1 MKNEMVMNL
10 IKKHKVKLGIGIAAL
25 VIASGGIVFATVNT
39 PDTTVEAEVEVT
51 EKDVAVEDIEVDYLQ
66 YVKGL
71 RDWSVAV
78 GLKDVNFLEGVEWD
92 KEYIKNVTVDDSK
105 VKLDTAGEYEITY
118 SVEVVDKKVD
128 DLTIKKT
135 VTVKVIS
142 EKEATVAVEEG
153 QEVVTENGIQNKKEA
168 KSSSVKGEGVSA
180 SQEVKDEARND
191 KGASAGQAVKDEGDK
206 NNGNST
212 PSSEGTSSG
221 NASTGSS
228 GGSSSSGSNESGSSN
243 SKPSGDNS
251 GNSEN
256 TGNSGGSGSVDTHKH
271 SYTIPI
277 TDTIHHDAVTHQEDQ
292 GYYETV
298 TISEAWDETKVVGYR
313 TVCNKCGQDFT
324 NKMDHYNTYGCDS
337 SLGYKGNVP
346 ITETIHHDA
355 VTEQQWVENWVTVV
369 DKEAWD
375 ETVTVGYKCSCGA
388 EQK

>member
-1 MKNEMVMNL
+1 MKKEMVMEF

-39 PDTTVEAEVEVT
+39 PNTDVEAEAEVVK
-51 EKDVAVEDIEVDYLQ
+51 KDVAVEDIEVDYLQ

-71 RDWSVAV
+71 RDWTVAV

-118 SVEVVDKKVD
+118 SVEVVDKKAD

-142 EKEATVAVEEG
+142 EEEAKVAVEEG

-168 KSSSVKGEGVSA
+168 KASSVNDEGVSA
-180 SQEVKDEARND
+180 SQEVKN
-191 KGASAGQAVKDEGDK
+191 EGSK
-206 NNGNST
+206 NNGNNTS
-212 PSSEGTSSG
+212 SSEGTSSG

-228 GGSSSSGSNESGSSN
+228 GGSSSSESNGSGSSSN
-243 SKPSGDNS
+243 SKPSGGNS
-251 GNSEN
+251 GNSGN

-277 TDTIHHDAVTHQEDQ
+277 TETVHHDAITHQEDQ
-292 GYYETV
+292 GHYETV
-298 TISEAWDETKVVGYR
+298 TISEAWDEDVYENH
-313 TVCNKCGQDFT
+313 TVCYTCG
-324 NKMDHYNTYGCDS
+324 NNTIIDGQAGAHQIWHAERGETCRYGTASIVVD
-337 SLGYKGNVP
+337 
-346 ITETIHHDA
+346 TIHHPA
-355 VTEQQWVENWVTVV
+355 ETEQQWIENWVTVV

>member
-1 MKNEMVMNL
+1 MKKEMVMEF

-39 PDTTVEAEVEVT
+39 PNTDVEAEAEVVK
-51 EKDVAVEDIEVDYLQ
+51 KDVAVEDIEVDYLQ

-71 RDWSVAV
+71 RDWTVAV

-118 SVEVVDKKVD
+118 SVEVVNKKAD

-142 EKEATVAVEEG
+142 DEEAKVAVEDG

-168 KSSSVKGEGVSA
+168 KASSINDKGVSA
-180 SQEVKDEARND
+180 SQEVKN
-191 KGASAGQAVKDEGDK
+191 EGSK
-206 NNGNST
+206 NNGGNTS
-212 PSSEGTSSG
+212 SSEGTSSG

-228 GGSSSSGSNESGSSN
+228 GSSSSSGSNGSGSSN
-243 SKPSGDNS
+243 SKSSGGNS
-251 GNSEN
+251 GNSGN

-277 TDTIHHDAVTHQEDQ
+277 TEIVHHDAITHQEDQ
-292 GYYETV
+292 GHYETV
-298 TISEAWDETKVVGYR
+298 TISAAWDEEVYENH
-313 TVCNKCGQDFT
+313 TVCYTCGNNTIIDGQAGAHQIWHAERGET
-324 NKMDHYNTYGCDS
+324 CHYETANILVD
-337 SLGYKGNVP
+337 
-346 ITETIHHDA
+346 TIHHPA
-355 VTEQQWVENWVTVV
+355 ETEQQWVENWVTVV

>member
-1 MKNEMVMNL
+1 MKKEMVMEF

-39 PDTTVEAEVEVT
+39 PNTAVEAEAEVV

-71 RDWSVAV
+71 RDWTVAV

-118 SVEVVDKKVD
+118 SVEVVDKKAD

-142 EKEATVAVEEG
+142 EKEAKVAVEEG

-168 KSSSVKGEGVSA
+168 KASSVNDKGVSA
-180 SQEVKDEARND
+180 SQEVKN
-191 KGASAGQAVKDEGDK
+191 EGSK
-206 NNGNST
+206 NNGNNT
-212 PSSEGTSSG
+212 SSSKETSSG

-228 GGSSSSGSNESGSSN
+228 GGSSSSESNGSGSSSN
-243 SKPSGDNS
+243 SKPSGGNS

-277 TDTIHHDAVTHQEDQ
+277 TETVHHDAITHQEDQ
-292 GYYETV
+292 GHYETV
-298 TISEAWDETKVVGYR
+298 TISEAWDEDVYENH
-313 TVCNKCGQDFT
+313 TVCYTCG
-324 NKMDHYNTYGCDS
+324 NNTIIDGQAGSHQIWHAERGETCRYGTASIVVD
-337 SLGYKGNVP
+337 
-346 ITETIHHDA
+346 TIHHPA
-355 VTEQQWVENWVTVV
+355 ETEQQWIENWVTVV

>member
-1 MKNEMVMNL
+1 MKKKMVMEF
-10 IKKHKVKLGIGIAAL
+10 IKKHKVKLGIGIASL

-39 PDTTVEAEVEVT
+39 PNTAVEAEAEVVK
-51 EKDVAVEDIEVDYLQ
+51 KDVAVEDIEVDYLQ

-71 RDWSVAV
+71 RDWTVAV

-118 SVEVVDKKVD
+118 SVEVVDKKAD

-142 EKEATVAVEEG
+142 EEEAKVSVEEG

-168 KSSSVKGEGVSA
+168 KASSVNDKGVSA
-180 SQEVKDEARND
+180 SQEVKN
-191 KGASAGQAVKDEGDK
+191 EGSK
-206 NNGNST
+206 NNGNNIS
-212 PSSEGTSSG
+212 SSEGTSSG

-228 GGSSSSGSNESGSSN
+228 GGSSSSESNGSGSSSN
-243 SKPSGDNS
+243 SKPSGGNS

-277 TDTIHHDAVTHQEDQ
+277 TETVHHDAISHQEDQ
-292 GYYETV
+292 GHYETV
-298 TISEAWDETKVVGYR
+298 TISEAWDEEIYENH
-313 TVCNKCGQDFT
+313 TVCYTCG
-324 NKMDHYNTYGCDS
+324 NNTIIDGQAGSHQIWHAEKGETCRYGTASILVD
-337 SLGYKGNVP
+337 
-346 ITETIHHDA
+346 TIHHDA
-355 VTEQQWVENWVTVV
+355 VTEQQWAENWVTVV

-388 EQK
+388 KQK

>member
-1 MKNEMVMNL
+1 MKKEMVMEF

-39 PDTTVEAEVEVT
+39 PNTAVESEAEVVK
-51 EKDVAVEDIEVDYLQ
+51 KDVAVEDIEVDYLQ

-71 RDWSVAV
+71 RDWTVAV

-118 SVEVVDKKVD
+118 SVEVVDKKAD

-142 EKEATVAVEEG
+142 EEEAKVAVEEG

-168 KSSSVKGEGVSA
+168 KASSVNDKGVSA
-180 SQEVKDEARND
+180 SQEVKN
-191 KGASAGQAVKDEGDK
+191 EGSK
-206 NNGNST
+206 NNGNNT
-212 PSSEGTSSG
+212 SSSKGTSSG
-221 NASTGSS
+221 NASTDSS
-228 GGSSSSGSNESGSSN
+228 GGSSSSESNGGGSSSN
-243 SKPSGDNS
+243 SKPSGGNS

-256 TGNSGGSGSVDTHKH
+256 TGNSGGGGSVDTHKH

-277 TDTIHHDAVTHQEDQ
+277 TEIVHHDAITHQEDQ
-292 GYYETV
+292 GHYETV
-298 TISEAWDETKVVGYR
+298 TISEAWDEDVYENH
-313 TVCNKCGQDFT
+313 TVCYTCG
-324 NKMDHYNTYGCDS
+324 NNTIIDGQAGAHQIWHAERGETCRYGTASIVVD
-337 SLGYKGNVP
+337 
-346 ITETIHHDA
+346 TIHHPA
-355 VTEQQWVENWVTVV
+355 ETEQQWVENWVTVV

>member
-1 MKNEMVMNL
+1 MKKEMVMEF

-39 PDTTVEAEVEVT
+39 PNTDVEAEAEVVK
-51 EKDVAVEDIEVDYLQ
+51 KDVAVEDIEVDYLQ

-71 RDWSVAV
+71 RDWTVAV

-118 SVEVVDKKVD
+118 SVEVVDKKAD

-142 EKEATVAVEEG
+142 EEEAKVAVEEG

-168 KSSSVKGEGVSA
+168 KASSVNDEGVSA
-180 SQEVKDEARND
+180 SQEVKN
-191 KGASAGQAVKDEGDK
+191 EGSK
-206 NNGNST
+206 NNGNNTS
-212 PSSEGTSSG
+212 SSEGTSSG

-228 GGSSSSGSNESGSSN
+228 VGSSSSESNGSGSSSN
-243 SKPSGDNS
+243 SKPSGGNS
-251 GNSEN
+251 GNSGN

-277 TDTIHHDAVTHQEDQ
+277 TEIVHHDAITHQEDQ
-292 GYYETV
+292 GHYETV
-298 TISEAWDETKVVGYR
+298 TISEAWDEDVYENH
-313 TVCNKCGQDFT
+313 TVCYTCG
-324 NKMDHYNTYGCDS
+324 NNTIIDGQAGAHQIWHAERGETCRYGTASIVVD
-337 SLGYKGNVP
+337 
-346 ITETIHHDA
+346 TIHHPA
-355 VTEQQWVENWVTVV
+355 ETEQQWIENWVTVV

>member
-1 MKNEMVMNL
+1 MKKEMVMEF

-39 PDTTVEAEVEVT
+39 PNTAVEAEAEVEK
-51 EKDVAVEDIEVDYLQ
+51 KDVAVEDIEVDYLQ

-71 RDWSVAV
+71 RDWTVAV

-118 SVEVVDKKVD
+118 SVEIVDKKAD

-142 EKEATVAVEEG
+142 EEEAKVAVEDG

-168 KSSSVKGEGVSA
+168 KASSVNDKGVSA
-180 SQEVKDEARND
+180 SQEVKN
-191 KGASAGQAVKDEGDK
+191 EGSK
-206 NNGNST
+206 NNGNNTS
-212 PSSEGTSSG
+212 SSEGTSSG

-228 GGSSSSGSNESGSSN
+228 GGSSSSGSNGSGSSSN
-243 SKPSGDNS
+243 SKPSGGNS
-251 GNSEN
+251 GNSGN

-277 TDTIHHDAVTHQEDQ
+277 TEIVHHDAITHQEDQ
-292 GYYETV
+292 GHYETV
-298 TISEAWDETKVVGYR
+298 TISEAWDEDVYENH
-313 TVCNKCGQDFT
+313 TVCYTCG
-324 NKMDHYNTYGCDS
+324 NNTIIDGQAGAHQIWHAERGETCRYGTASIVVD
-337 SLGYKGNVP
+337 
-346 ITETIHHDA
+346 TIHHPA
-355 VTEQQWVENWVTVV
+355 ETEQQWIENWVTVV

>member
-1 MKNEMVMNL
+1 MKKEMVMEF

-39 PDTTVEAEVEVT
+39 PKTAVEAEAEVLK
-51 EKDVAVEDIEVDYLQ
+51 KDVAVEDIEVDYLQ

-71 RDWSVAV
+71 RDWTVAV

-118 SVEVVDKKVD
+118 SVEVVDKKAD

-142 EKEATVAVEEG
+142 EEEAKVAVEEG

-168 KSSSVKGEGVSA
+168 KASSVNDKGVSA
-180 SQEVKDEARND
+180 SQEVKN
-191 KGASAGQAVKDEGDK
+191 EGSK
-206 NNGNST
+206 NNGNNTS
-212 PSSEGTSSG
+212 SSEGTSSG

-228 GGSSSSGSNESGSSN
+228 GGSSSSESNGSGSSSN
-243 SKPSGDNS
+243 SKPSGGNS

-277 TDTIHHDAVTHQEDQ
+277 TDTIHHDAITHQEDQ
-292 GYYETV
+292 GHYKTV
-298 TISEAWDETKVVGYR
+298 TISEAWDETVTVGYKS
-313 TVCNKCGQDFT
+313 VCNKCGQDYT
-324 NKMDHYNTYGCDS
+324 NSLDHQRTYGCKS
-337 SLGYKGNVP
+337 TSYTGNVP

-369 DKEAWD
+369 DKKAWD

>member
-1 MKNEMVMNL
+1 MKKEMVMEF

-39 PDTTVEAEVEVT
+39 PNTAVEAEAEVVK
-51 EKDVAVEDIEVDYLQ
+51 KDVAVEDIKVDYLQ

-71 RDWSVAV
+71 RDWTVAV

-118 SVEVVDKKVD
+118 SVEIVDKKAD

-142 EKEATVAVEEG
+142 EEEAKVAVEDG

-168 KSSSVKGEGVSA
+168 KASSVNDKGVSA
-180 SQEVKDEARND
+180 SQEVKN
-191 KGASAGQAVKDEGDK
+191 EGSK
-206 NNGNST
+206 NNGNNTS
-212 PSSEGTSSG
+212 SSEGTSSG

-228 GGSSSSGSNESGSSN
+228 GSSSSSGSNGSGSSN
-243 SKPSGDNS
+243 SKPSGGNS
-251 GNSEN
+251 GSSEN
-256 TGNSGGSGSVDTHKH
+256 AGSSGGSGSVNTHKH

-277 TDTIHHDAVTHQEDQ
+277 TETVHHDAITHQEDQ
-292 GYYETV
+292 GHYETV
-298 TISEAWDETKVVGYR
+298 TISEAWDEDVYENH
-313 TVCNKCGQDFT
+313 TVCYTCG
-324 NKMDHYNTYGCDS
+324 NNTIIDGQAGAHQIWHAERGETCRYGTASIVVD
-337 SLGYKGNVP
+337 
-346 ITETIHHDA
+346 TIHHPA
-355 VTEQQWVENWVTVV
+355 ETEQQWIENWVTVV

>member
-1 MKNEMVMNL
+1 MKKEMVMEF

-39 PDTTVEAEVEVT
+39 PNTAVEAEAEVM
-51 EKDVAVEDIEVDYLQ
+51 KNDVAVEDIEVDYLQ

-71 RDWSVAV
+71 RDWTVAV

-118 SVEVVDKKVD
+118 SVEVVDKKAD

-142 EKEATVAVEEG
+142 EEEAKVAVEEG

-168 KSSSVKGEGVSA
+168 KASSVNDKGVSA
-180 SQEVKDEARND
+180 SQEVKN
-191 KGASAGQAVKDEGDK
+191 EGSK
-206 NNGNST
+206 NNGNNTS
-212 PSSEGTSSG
+212 SSEGTSSG

-228 GGSSSSGSNESGSSN
+228 VGSSSSGSNGSGSSSN
-243 SKPSGDNS
+243 SKPSGGNS
-251 GNSEN
+251 GNSGN
-256 TGNSGGSGSVDTHKH
+256 TGNSGGSGSVDIHKH

-277 TDTIHHDAVTHQEDQ
+277 TDTIHHDAITHQEDQ
-292 GYYETV
+292 GHYETV
-298 TISEAWDETKVVGYR
+298 TISEAWDEDVYENH
-313 TVCNKCGQDFT
+313 TVCYTCG
-324 NKMDHYNTYGCDS
+324 NNTIIDGQAGAHQIWHAERGETCRYGTASIVVD
-337 SLGYKGNVP
+337 
-346 ITETIHHDA
+346 TIHHPA
-355 VTEQQWVENWVTVV
+355 ETEQQWIENWVTVV

>member
-1 MKNEMVMNL
+1 MKKEMVMEF

-25 VIASGGIVFATVNT
+25 IIASGGIVFATVNT
-39 PDTTVEAEVEVT
+39 SNTAVEAEAEVV

-71 RDWSVAV
+71 RDWTVAV

-118 SVEVVDKKVD
+118 SVEVVDKKAD

-142 EKEATVAVEEG
+142 EEEAKVAVEDG

-168 KSSSVKGEGVSA
+168 KASSVNDKGVSA
-180 SQEVKDEARND
+180 SQEVKN
-191 KGASAGQAVKDEGDK
+191 EGSK
-206 NNGNST
+206 NNGNNTS
-212 PSSEGTSSG
+212 SSEGTSSG

-228 GGSSSSGSNESGSSN
+228 GGSSSSGSNGSGSSSN
-243 SKPSGDNS
+243 SKPSGGNS
-251 GNSEN
+251 GNSGN

-277 TDTIHHDAVTHQEDQ
+277 TEIVHHDAITHQEDQ
-292 GYYETV
+292 GHYETV
-298 TISEAWDETKVVGYR
+298 TISEAWDKDVYENH
-313 TVCNKCGQDFT
+313 TVCYTCG
-324 NKMDHYNTYGCDS
+324 NNTIIDGQAGAHQIWHAERGETCRYGTASIVVD
-337 SLGYKGNVP
+337 
-346 ITETIHHDA
+346 TIHHPA
-355 VTEQQWVENWVTVV
+355 ETEQQWIENWVTVV

>member
-1 MKNEMVMNL
+1 MKKEMVMEF
-10 IKKHKVKLGIGIAAL
+10 IKKHKVKLGIGIVAL

-39 PDTTVEAEVEVT
+39 PNTAVEAEAEVV

-71 RDWSVAV
+71 RDWTVAV

-105 VKLDTAGEYEITY
+105 VKLDTSGEYEITY
-118 SVEVVDKKVD
+118 SVEVVDKKAD

-142 EKEATVAVEEG
+142 EEEAKVAVEDG

-168 KSSSVKGEGVSA
+168 KASSVNDKGVSA
-180 SQEVKDEARND
+180 SQEVKN
-191 KGASAGQAVKDEGDK
+191 EGNK
-206 NNGNST
+206 NNGNNTS
-212 PSSEGTSSG
+212 SSEGTSSG

-228 GGSSSSGSNESGSSN
+228 GGSSSSGSNGSGSSSN
-243 SKPSGDNS
+243 SKPSGGNS
-251 GNSEN
+251 GNSGN

-277 TDTIHHDAVTHQEDQ
+277 TEIVHHDAITHQEDQ
-292 GYYETV
+292 GHYETV
-298 TISEAWDETKVVGYR
+298 TISAAWDEDVYENH
-313 TVCNKCGQDFT
+313 TVCYTCG
-324 NKMDHYNTYGCDS
+324 NNTIIDGQAGSHQIWHAERGETCRYGTASIVVD
-337 SLGYKGNVP
+337 
-346 ITETIHHDA
+346 TIHHPA
-355 VTEQQWVENWVTVV
+355 ETEQQWIENWVTVV

-375 ETVTVGYKCSCGA
+375 EIVTVGYECSCGA

>member
-1 MKNEMVMNL
+1 MKKEMVMEF
-10 IKKHKVKLGIGIAAL
+10 IKKHKVKLGIGIVAL

-39 PDTTVEAEVEVT
+39 PNTAVEAEAEVV

-71 RDWSVAV
+71 RDWTVAV

-118 SVEVVDKKVD
+118 SVEVVDKKAD

-142 EKEATVAVEEG
+142 EEEAKVAVEDG

-168 KSSSVKGEGVSA
+168 KASSVNDKGVSA
-180 SQEVKDEARND
+180 SQEVKN
-191 KGASAGQAVKDEGDK
+191 EGSK
-206 NNGNST
+206 NNGNNTS
-212 PSSEGTSSG
+212 SSEGTSSG

-228 GGSSSSGSNESGSSN
+228 GGSSSSGSNGSGSSSN
-243 SKPSGDNS
+243 SKPSGGNS
-251 GNSEN
+251 GNSGN

-277 TDTIHHDAVTHQEDQ
+277 TEIVHHDAITHQEDQ
-292 GYYETV
+292 GHYETV
-298 TISEAWDETKVVGYR
+298 TISAAWDEDVYENH
-313 TVCNKCGQDFT
+313 TVCYTCG
-324 NKMDHYNTYGCDS
+324 NNTIIDGQAGSHQIWHAERGETCRYGTASIVVD
-337 SLGYKGNVP
+337 
-346 ITETIHHDA
+346 TIHHPA
-355 VTEQQWVENWVTVV
+355 ETEQQWIENWVTVV

>member
-1 MKNEMVMNL
+1 MKKEMVMEF

-39 PDTTVEAEVEVT
+39 PNTAVEAEAEVVK
-51 EKDVAVEDIEVDYLQ
+51 KDVAVEDIEVDYLQ

-71 RDWSVAV
+71 RDWTVAV

-118 SVEVVDKKVD
+118 SVEIVDKKAD

-142 EKEATVAVEEG
+142 EEEAKVAVEEG

-168 KSSSVKGEGVSA
+168 KASSVNDKGVSA
-180 SQEVKDEARND
+180 SQEVKN
-191 KGASAGQAVKDEGDK
+191 EGSK
-206 NNGNST
+206 NNGNNTS
-212 PSSEGTSSG
+212 SSEGTSSG
-221 NASTGSS
+221 NTSTGSS
-228 GGSSSSGSNESGSSN
+228 GGSSSSESNGSGSSSN
-243 SKPSGDNS
+243 SKPSGGNS

-277 TDTIHHDAVTHQEDQ
+277 TEIVHHDAITHQEDQ
-292 GYYETV
+292 GHYETV
-298 TISEAWDETKVVGYR
+298 TISEAWDEDVYENH
-313 TVCNKCGQDFT
+313 TVCYTCG
-324 NKMDHYNTYGCDS
+324 NNTIIDGQAGAHQIWHAERGETCRYGTASIVVD
-337 SLGYKGNVP
+337 
-346 ITETIHHDA
+346 TIHHPA
-355 VTEQQWVENWVTVV
+355 ETEQQWIENWVTVV

>member
-1 MKNEMVMNL
+1 MKKEMIMEF

-39 PDTTVEAEVEVT
+39 SNTAVEAEAEVV

-71 RDWSVAV
+71 RDWTVAV

-92 KEYIKNVTVDDSK
+92 KEYIKNVTVNDSR
-105 VKLDTAGEYEITY
+105 VKLDTVGEYEITY
-118 SVEVVDKKVD
+118 SVEVVDKKAD

-142 EKEATVAVEEG
+142 EEEAKVAVEEG
-153 QEVVTENGIQNKKEA
+153 QEVVTKNGIQNKKEA
-168 KSSSVKGEGVSA
+168 KASSVNDKGVSA
-180 SQEVKDEARND
+180 SQEVKN
-191 KGASAGQAVKDEGDK
+191 EGNK
-206 NNGNST
+206 NNGNNTS
-212 PSSEGTSSG
+212 SSEGTSSG

-228 GGSSSSGSNESGSSN
+228 GGSNSSGSNGSGSSSN
-243 SKPSGDNS
+243 SKPSGGNS

-256 TGNSGGSGSVDTHKH
+256 TGNSGGSGFVDTHKH

-277 TDTIHHDAVTHQEDQ
+277 TKTVHHDAITHQEDQ
-292 GYYETV
+292 GHYETV
-298 TISEAWDETKVVGYR
+298 TISEAWDEDVYENH
-313 TVCNKCGQDFT
+313 TVCYTCG
-324 NKMDHYNTYGCDS
+324 NNTIIDGQAGAHQIWHAERGETCRYGTANIVVDT
-337 SLGYKGNVP
+337 V
-346 ITETIHHDA
+346 HHPA
-355 VTEQQWVENWVTVV
+355 ETEQQWIENWVTVV

>member
-1 MKNEMVMNL
+1 MKKEMVMEF

-25 VIASGGIVFATVNT
+25 VIASGGIVFATINT
-39 PDTTVEAEVEVT
+39 PNTDVEADAEVV

-71 RDWSVAV
+71 RDWTVAV

-118 SVEVVDKKVD
+118 PVEVVDKKAD

-142 EKEATVAVEEG
+142 EEEAKVAVEEG

-168 KSSSVKGEGVSA
+168 KASSVNDKGVSA
-180 SQEVKDEARND
+180 SQEVKN
-191 KGASAGQAVKDEGDK
+191 EGSK
-206 NNGNST
+206 NNGNNTS
-212 PSSEGTSSG
+212 SSEGTSSG

-228 GGSSSSGSNESGSSN
+228 GGSSSSGSNGSGSSSN
-243 SKPSGDNS
+243 SKPSGGNS
-251 GNSEN
+251 GNSGN
-256 TGNSGGSGSVDTHKH
+256 TGNPGGSGSVDTHKH

-277 TDTIHHDAVTHQEDQ
+277 TEIVHHDAITHQEDQ
-292 GYYETV
+292 GHYETV
-298 TISEAWDETKVVGYR
+298 TISEAWDEDVYENH
-313 TVCNKCGQDFT
+313 TVCYTCG
-324 NKMDHYNTYGCDS
+324 NNTIIDGQAGAHQIWHAERGETCRYGTASIVVD
-337 SLGYKGNVP
+337 
-346 ITETIHHDA
+346 TIHHPA
-355 VTEQQWVENWVTVV
+355 ETEQQWIENWVTVV

>member
-1 MKNEMVMNL
+1 MKKEMVMEF
-10 IKKHKVKLGIGIAAL
+10 IKKYKVKLGIGIAAL

-39 PDTTVEAEVEVT
+39 PNTDVEVEAEVVK
-51 EKDVAVEDIEVDYLQ
+51 KDVAVEDIEVDYLQ

-71 RDWSVAV
+71 RDWTVAV

-118 SVEVVDKKVD
+118 SVEVVDKKAD

-142 EKEATVAVEEG
+142 EEEAKVAVEDG

-168 KSSSVKGEGVSA
+168 KASSVNDEGVSA
-180 SQEVKDEARND
+180 SQEVKN
-191 KGASAGQAVKDEGDK
+191 EGSK
-206 NNGNST
+206 NNGNNTS
-212 PSSEGTSSG
+212 SSEGTSSG

-228 GGSSSSGSNESGSSN
+228 GGSSSSESNGSGSSSN
-243 SKPSGDNS
+243 SKPSGGNS
-251 GNSEN
+251 GNSGN

-277 TDTIHHDAVTHQEDQ
+277 TDTIHHDAITHQEDQ
-292 GYYETV
+292 GHYETV
-298 TISEAWDETKVVGYR
+298 TISEAWDEDVYENH
-313 TVCNKCGQDFT
+313 TVCYTCG
-324 NKMDHYNTYGCDS
+324 NNTIIDGQAGAHQIWHAERGETCRYGTASIVVD
-337 SLGYKGNVP
+337 
-346 ITETIHHDA
+346 TIHHPA
-355 VTEQQWVENWVTVV
+355 ETEQQWIENWVTVV

>member
-1 MKNEMVMNL
+1 MKKEMVMEF

-39 PDTTVEAEVEVT
+39 PNTAVEAEAEVV

-71 RDWSVAV
+71 RDWTVAV

-118 SVEVVDKKVD
+118 SVEVVDKKAD

-142 EKEATVAVEEG
+142 EKEAKVAVEEG

-168 KSSSVKGEGVSA
+168 KASSVNDKGVSA
-180 SQEVKDEARND
+180 SQEVKN
-191 KGASAGQAVKDEGDK
+191 EGSK
-206 NNGNST
+206 NNGNNT
-212 PSSEGTSSG
+212 SSSKETSSG

-228 GGSSSSGSNESGSSN
+228 GGSSSSESNGSGSSSN
-243 SKPSGDNS
+243 SKPSGGNS

-277 TDTIHHDAVTHQEDQ
+277 TETVHHDAITHQEDQ
-292 GYYETV
+292 GHYETV
-298 TISEAWDETKVVGYR
+298 TISEAWDGDVYENH
-313 TVCNKCGQDFT
+313 TVCYTCG
-324 NKMDHYNTYGCDS
+324 NNTIIDGQAGSHQIWHAERGETCRYGTASIVVD
-337 SLGYKGNVP
+337 
-346 ITETIHHDA
+346 TIHHPA
-355 VTEQQWVENWVTVV
+355 ETEQQWIENWVTVV

>member
-1 MKNEMVMNL
+1 MKKEMVMEF

-39 PDTTVEAEVEVT
+39 SNTAVEAEAEVV

-71 RDWSVAV
+71 RDWTVAV

-92 KEYIKNVTVDDSK
+92 KEYIKNVTVNDSR
-105 VKLDTAGEYEITY
+105 VKLDTVGEYEITY
-118 SVEVVDKKVD
+118 SVEVVDKKAD

-142 EKEATVAVEEG
+142 EEEAKVAVEEG
-153 QEVVTENGIQNKKEA
+153 HEVVTKNGIQNKKEA
-168 KSSSVKGEGVSA
+168 KASSVNDKGVSA
-180 SQEVKDEARND
+180 SQEVKN
-191 KGASAGQAVKDEGDK
+191 EGNK
-206 NNGNST
+206 NNGNNTS
-212 PSSEGTSSG
+212 SSEGTSSG

-228 GGSSSSGSNESGSSN
+228 GGSSSSGSNGSGSSSN
-243 SKPSGDNS
+243 SKPSGGNS

-256 TGNSGGSGSVDTHKH
+256 TGNSGGSGFVDTHKH

-277 TDTIHHDAVTHQEDQ
+277 TKTVHHDAITHQEDQ

-298 TISEAWDETKVVGYR
+298 TISEAWDETITVGYKS
-313 TVCNKCGQDFT
+313 VCNSCG
-324 NKMDHYNTYGCDS
+324 NEYSGKMNHYNSYGCES
-337 SLGYKGNVP
+337 PNGYTSNVP

>member
-1 MKNEMVMNL
+1 MKKEMVMEF

-39 PDTTVEAEVEVT
+39 PNTAVEAEAEVVK
-51 EKDVAVEDIEVDYLQ
+51 KDVAVEDIEVDYLQ

-71 RDWSVAV
+71 RDWTVAV

-118 SVEVVDKKVD
+118 SVEVVDKKAD

-142 EKEATVAVEEG
+142 EEEAKVAVEEG

-168 KSSSVKGEGVSA
+168 KASSVNDKGVSA
-180 SQEVKDEARND
+180 SQEVKN
-191 KGASAGQAVKDEGDK
+191 EGSK
-206 NNGNST
+206 NNGNNTS
-212 PSSEGTSSG
+212 SSEGTSSG

-228 GGSSSSGSNESGSSN
+228 VGSSSSGSNGSGSSSN
-243 SKPSGDNS
+243 SKPSGGNS
-251 GNSEN
+251 GNSGN

-277 TDTIHHDAVTHQEDQ
+277 TEIVHHDAITHQEDQ
-292 GYYETV
+292 GHYETV
-298 TISEAWDETKVVGYR
+298 TISEAWDEDVYENH
-313 TVCNKCGQDFT
+313 TVCYTCGNNTIIDGQAGAHQIWHAERGET
-324 NKMDHYNTYGCDS
+324 CHYGTASIVVD
-337 SLGYKGNVP
+337 
-346 ITETIHHDA
+346 TIHHPA
-355 VTEQQWVENWVTVV
+355 ETEQQWIENWVTVV

>member
-1 MKNEMVMNL
+1 MKKEMVMEF

-39 PDTTVEAEVEVT
+39 SNTAVEAEAEVV

-71 RDWSVAV
+71 RDWTVAV

-92 KEYIKNVTVDDSK
+92 KEYIKNVTVNDSR
-105 VKLDTAGEYEITY
+105 VKLDTVGEYEITY
-118 SVEVVDKKVD
+118 SVEVVDKKAD

-142 EKEATVAVEEG
+142 EEEAKVAVEEG
-153 QEVVTENGIQNKKEA
+153 QEVVTKNGIQNKKEA
-168 KSSSVKGEGVSA
+168 KASSVNDKGVSA
-180 SQEVKDEARND
+180 SQEVKN
-191 KGASAGQAVKDEGDK
+191 EGNK
-206 NNGNST
+206 NNGNNTS
-212 PSSEGTSSG
+212 SSEGTSSG

-228 GGSSSSGSNESGSSN
+228 GGSSSSGSNGSGSSSN
-243 SKPSGDNS
+243 SKPSGGNS

-256 TGNSGGSGSVDTHKH
+256 TGNSGGSGFVDTHKH

-277 TDTIHHDAVTHQEDQ
+277 TKTVHHDAITHQEDQ
-292 GYYETV
+292 GHYETV
-298 TISEAWDETKVVGYR
+298 TISEAWDEDVYENH
-313 TVCNKCGQDFT
+313 TVCYTCG
-324 NKMDHYNTYGCDS
+324 NNTIIDGQAGAHQIWHAERGETCRYGTASIVVD
-337 SLGYKGNVP
+337 
-346 ITETIHHDA
+346 TIHHPA
-355 VTEQQWVENWVTVV
+355 ETEQQWIENWVTVV

>member
-1 MKNEMVMNL
+1 MKKEMVMDF

-39 PDTTVEAEVEVT
+39 PNTAVEAEAEVVK
-51 EKDVAVEDIEVDYLQ
+51 KDVAVEDIEVDYLQ

-71 RDWSVAV
+71 RDWTVAV

-118 SVEVVDKKVD
+118 SVEVVDKKAD

-142 EKEATVAVEEG
+142 EEEAKVAVEEG

-168 KSSSVKGEGVSA
+168 KASSVNDKGVSA
-180 SQEVKDEARND
+180 SQEVKN
-191 KGASAGQAVKDEGDK
+191 EGSK
-206 NNGNST
+206 NNGNNTS
-212 PSSEGTSSG
+212 SSEGTSSG

-228 GGSSSSGSNESGSSN
+228 VGSSSSGSNGSGSSSN
-243 SKPSGDNS
+243 SKPSGGNS
-251 GNSEN
+251 GNSGN

-277 TDTIHHDAVTHQEDQ
+277 TEIVHHDAITHQEDQ
-292 GYYETV
+292 GHYETV
-298 TISEAWDETKVVGYR
+298 TISEAWDEDVYENH
-313 TVCNKCGQDFT
+313 TVCYTCG
-324 NKMDHYNTYGCDS
+324 NNTIIDGQAGAHQIWHAERGETCRYGTASIVVD
-337 SLGYKGNVP
+337 
-346 ITETIHHDA
+346 TIHHPA
-355 VTEQQWVENWVTVV
+355 ETEQQWIENWVTVV

>member
-1 MKNEMVMNL
+1 MKKEMVMEF

-39 PDTTVEAEVEVT
+39 LNIAVEAEAEVV

-71 RDWSVAV
+71 RDWTVAV

-118 SVEVVDKKVD
+118 SVEVVDKKAD

-142 EKEATVAVEEG
+142 EEEAKVAVEDG

-168 KSSSVKGEGVSA
+168 KASSVNDKGVSA
-180 SQEVKDEARND
+180 SQEVKN
-191 KGASAGQAVKDEGDK
+191 EGSK
-206 NNGNST
+206 NNGNNTS
-212 PSSEGTSSG
+212 SSEGTSSG

-228 GGSSSSGSNESGSSN
+228 GGSSSSGSNGSGSSSN
-243 SKPSGDNS
+243 SKPSGGNS
-251 GNSEN
+251 GNSGN
-256 TGNSGGSGSVDTHKH
+256 TGNSGGNGSVDTHKH

-277 TDTIHHDAVTHQEDQ
+277 TEIVHHDAITHQEDQ
-292 GYYETV
+292 GHYETV
-298 TISEAWDETKVVGYR
+298 TISEAWDETITVGYK
-313 TVCNKCGQDFT
+313 TVCNKCGQLYT
-324 NKMDHYNTYGCDS
+324 NSNDHYLTYGCKS
-337 SLGYKGNVP
+337 TSYTGNVP

>member
-1 MKNEMVMNL
+1 MKKEMVMEF

-39 PDTTVEAEVEVT
+39 PNTAVEAEAEVLK
-51 EKDVAVEDIEVDYLQ
+51 KDVAVEDIEVDYLQ

-71 RDWSVAV
+71 RDWTVAV

-118 SVEVVDKKVD
+118 SVEVVDKKAD

-142 EKEATVAVEEG
+142 EEEAKVAVEEG

-168 KSSSVKGEGVSA
+168 KASSVNDKGVSA
-180 SQEVKDEARND
+180 SQEVKN
-191 KGASAGQAVKDEGDK
+191 EGSK
-206 NNGNST
+206 NNGNNTS
-212 PSSEGTSSG
+212 SSEGTSSG

-228 GGSSSSGSNESGSSN
+228 GGSSSSESNGSGSSSN
-243 SKPSGDNS
+243 SKPSGGNS

-277 TDTIHHDAVTHQEDQ
+277 TDTIHHDAITHQEDQ
-292 GYYETV
+292 GHYETV
-298 TISEAWDETKVVGYR
+298 TISEAWDEDVYENH
-313 TVCNKCGQDFT
+313 TVCYTCG
-324 NKMDHYNTYGCDS
+324 NNTIIDGQAGAHQIWHAERGETCRYGTASIVVD
-337 SLGYKGNVP
+337 
-346 ITETIHHDA
+346 TIHHPA
-355 VTEQQWVENWVTVV
+355 ETEQQWIENWVTVV

>member
-1 MKNEMVMNL
+1 MKKEMVMEF

-39 PDTTVEAEVEVT
+39 PNTAVEAEAEVVK
-51 EKDVAVEDIEVDYLQ
+51 KDVAVEDIEVDYLQ

-71 RDWSVAV
+71 RDWTVAV

-118 SVEVVDKKVD
+118 SVEVVDKKAD

-142 EKEATVAVEEG
+142 EEEAKVAVEEG

-168 KSSSVKGEGVSA
+168 KASSVNDKGVSA
-180 SQEVKDEARND
+180 SQEVKN
-191 KGASAGQAVKDEGDK
+191 EGSK
-206 NNGNST
+206 NNGNNTS
-212 PSSEGTSSG
+212 SSEGTSSG

-228 GGSSSSGSNESGSSN
+228 GGSSSSGSNGSGSSSN
-243 SKPSGDNS
+243 SKPSGGNS
-251 GNSEN
+251 GNSGN

-277 TDTIHHDAVTHQEDQ
+277 TEIVHHDAITHQEDQ
-292 GYYETV
+292 GHYETV
-298 TISEAWDETKVVGYR
+298 TISEAWDEDVYENH
-313 TVCNKCGQDFT
+313 TVCYTCG
-324 NKMDHYNTYGCDS
+324 NNTIIDGQAGAHQIWHAERGETCRYGTASIVVD
-337 SLGYKGNVP
+337 
-346 ITETIHHDA
+346 TIHHPA
-355 VTEQQWVENWVTVV
+355 ETEQQWIENWVTVV

>member
-1 MKNEMVMNL
+1 MKKEMVMEF

-39 PDTTVEAEVEVT
+39 PNTAVEAEAEVVK
-51 EKDVAVEDIEVDYLQ
+51 KDVAVEDIKVDYLQ

-71 RDWSVAV
+71 RDWTVAV

-118 SVEVVDKKVD
+118 SVEIVDKKAD

-142 EKEATVAVEEG
+142 EEEAKVAVEDG

-168 KSSSVKGEGVSA
+168 KASSINDKGVSA
-180 SQEVKDEARND
+180 SQEVKN
-191 KGASAGQAVKDEGDK
+191 EGIK
-206 NNGNST
+206 NNGGNTS
-212 PSSEGTSSG
+212 SSEGTSSG

-228 GGSSSSGSNESGSSN
+228 GSSSSSGSNGSGSSN
-243 SKPSGDNS
+243 SKPSGGNS
-251 GNSEN
+251 GSNEN
-256 TGNSGGSGSVDTHKH
+256 AGSSGGSGSVNTHKH
-271 SYTIPI
+271 SYSIPI
-277 TDTIHHDAVTHQEDQ
+277 TETVHHDAITHQEDQ
-292 GYYETV
+292 GHYETV
-298 TISEAWDETKVVGYR
+298 TISEAWDEDVYENH
-313 TVCNKCGQDFT
+313 TVCYTCG
-324 NKMDHYNTYGCDS
+324 NNTIIDGQAGAHQIWHAERGETCRYGTASIVVD
-337 SLGYKGNVP
+337 
-346 ITETIHHDA
+346 TIHHPA
-355 VTEQQWVENWVTVV
+355 ETEQQWIENWVTVV

>member
-1 MKNEMVMNL
+1 MKKEMVMEF

-39 PDTTVEAEVEVT
+39 PNTDVEVEAEVVK
-51 EKDVAVEDIEVDYLQ
+51 KDVAVEDIEVDYLQ

-71 RDWSVAV
+71 RDWTVAV

-118 SVEVVDKKVD
+118 SVEVVDKKAD

-142 EKEATVAVEEG
+142 EEEAKVAVEDG
-153 QEVVTENGIQNKKEA
+153 QEVVTENGIHNKKEA
-168 KSSSVKGEGVSA
+168 KASSVNDEGVSA
-180 SQEVKDEARND
+180 SQEVKN
-191 KGASAGQAVKDEGDK
+191 EGSK
-206 NNGNST
+206 NNGNNTS
-212 PSSEGTSSG
+212 SSEGTSSG

-228 GGSSSSGSNESGSSN
+228 GGSSSSESNGSGSSSN
-243 SKPSGDNS
+243 SKPSGGNS
-251 GNSEN
+251 GNSGN

-277 TDTIHHDAVTHQEDQ
+277 TDTIHHDAITHQEDQ
-292 GYYETV
+292 GHYETV
-298 TISEAWDETKVVGYR
+298 TISEAWDEDVYENH
-313 TVCNKCGQDFT
+313 TVCYTCG
-324 NKMDHYNTYGCDS
+324 NNTIIDGQAGAHQIWHAERGETCRYGTASIVVD
-337 SLGYKGNVP
+337 
-346 ITETIHHDA
+346 TIHHPA
-355 VTEQQWVENWVTVV
+355 ETEQQWIENWVTVV

>member
-1 MKNEMVMNL
+1 MKKEMVMEF

-25 VIASGGIVFATVNT
+25 VIVSGGIVFATVNT
-39 PDTTVEAEVEVT
+39 PNTDVEAEAEVVK
-51 EKDVAVEDIEVDYLQ
+51 KDVAVEDIEVDYLQ

-71 RDWSVAV
+71 RDWTVAV

-118 SVEVVDKKVD
+118 SVEVVDKKAD

-142 EKEATVAVEEG
+142 EEEAKVAVEDG

-168 KSSSVKGEGVSA
+168 KASSVNDKGVSA
-180 SQEVKDEARND
+180 SQEVKN
-191 KGASAGQAVKDEGDK
+191 EGSK
-206 NNGNST
+206 NNGNNTS
-212 PSSEGTSSG
+212 SSEGTSSG

-228 GGSSSSGSNESGSSN
+228 GGSSSSGSNGSGSSSN
-243 SKPSGDNS
+243 SKPNGGNS

-277 TDTIHHDAVTHQEDQ
+277 TEIVHHDAITHQEDQ
-292 GYYETV
+292 GHYETV
-298 TISEAWDETKVVGYR
+298 TISEAWDEDVYENH
-313 TVCNKCGQDFT
+313 TVCYTCG
-324 NKMDHYNTYGCDS
+324 NNTIIDGQAGAHQIWHAERGETCRYGTASIVVD
-337 SLGYKGNVP
+337 
-346 ITETIHHDA
+346 TIHHPA
-355 VTEQQWVENWVTVV
+355 ETEQQWIENWVTVV

>member
-1 MKNEMVMNL
+1 MKKEMVMEF

-39 PDTTVEAEVEVT
+39 SNTAVEAEAEVV

-71 RDWSVAV
+71 RDWTVAV

-92 KEYIKNVTVDDSK
+92 KEYIKNVTVNDSR
-105 VKLDTAGEYEITY
+105 VKLDTVGEYEITY
-118 SVEVVDKKVD
+118 SVEVVDKKAD

-142 EKEATVAVEEG
+142 EEEAKVAVEEG
-153 QEVVTENGIQNKKEA
+153 QEVVTKNGIQNKKEA
-168 KSSSVKGEGVSA
+168 KASSVNDKGVSA
-180 SQEVKDEARND
+180 SQEVKN
-191 KGASAGQAVKDEGDK
+191 EGNK
-206 NNGNST
+206 NNGNNTS
-212 PSSEGTSSG
+212 SSEGTSSG

-228 GGSSSSGSNESGSSN
+228 GGSSSSGSNGSGSSSN
-243 SKPSGDNS
+243 SKPSGGNS

-256 TGNSGGSGSVDTHKH
+256 TGNSGGSGFVDTHKH

-277 TDTIHHDAVTHQEDQ
+277 TKTVHHDAITHQEDQ
-292 GYYETV
+292 GHYETV
-298 TISEAWDETKVVGYR
+298 TISKAWDETITVGYKS
-313 TVCNKCGQDFT
+313 VCNSCGNEYSGQM
-324 NKMDHYNTYGCDS
+324 NHYNSYGCES
-337 SLGYKGNVP
+337 PNGYTSNVP
-346 ITETIHHDA
+346 ITETIHHDT

>member
-1 MKNEMVMNL
+1 MKKEMVMEF

-39 PDTTVEAEVEVT
+39 SNTAVEAEAEVV

-71 RDWSVAV
+71 RDWTVAV

-118 SVEVVDKKVD
+118 SVEVVDKKAD

-142 EKEATVAVEEG
+142 EEEAKVAVEDG

-168 KSSSVKGEGVSA
+168 KASSVNDKGVSA
-180 SQEVKDEARND
+180 SQEVKN
-191 KGASAGQAVKDEGDK
+191 EGSK
-206 NNGNST
+206 NNGNNTS
-212 PSSEGTSSG
+212 SSEGTSSG

-228 GGSSSSGSNESGSSN
+228 GGSSSSGSNGSGSSSN
-243 SKPSGDNS
+243 SKPSGGNS
-251 GNSEN
+251 GNSGN

-277 TDTIHHDAVTHQEDQ
+277 TEIVHHDAITHQEDQ
-292 GYYETV
+292 GHYETV
-298 TISEAWDETKVVGYR
+298 TISEAWDEDVYENH
-313 TVCNKCGQDFT
+313 TVCYTCG
-324 NKMDHYNTYGCDS
+324 NNTIIDGQAGAHQIWHAERGETCRYGTASIVVD
-337 SLGYKGNVP
+337 
-346 ITETIHHDA
+346 TIHHPA
-355 VTEQQWVENWVTVV
+355 ETEQQWIENWVTVV

>member
-1 MKNEMVMNL
+1 MKKEMVMEF

-39 PDTTVEAEVEVT
+39 PNTAVESEAEVVK
-51 EKDVAVEDIEVDYLQ
+51 KDVAVEDIEVDYLQ

-71 RDWSVAV
+71 RDWTVAV

-118 SVEVVDKKVD
+118 SVEIVDKKAD

-142 EKEATVAVEEG
+142 EEEAKVAVEDG

-168 KSSSVKGEGVSA
+168 KASSVNDKGVSA
-180 SQEVKDEARND
+180 SQEVKN
-191 KGASAGQAVKDEGDK
+191 EGSK
-206 NNGNST
+206 NNGNNTS
-212 PSSEGTSSG
+212 SSEGTSSG

-228 GGSSSSGSNESGSSN
+228 GGSSSSGSNGSGSSSN
-243 SKPSGDNS
+243 SKPSGGNS

-277 TDTIHHDAVTHQEDQ
+277 TDTIHHDAITHQEDQ
-292 GYYETV
+292 GHYETV
-298 TISEAWDETKVVGYR
+298 TISEAWDEDVYENH
-313 TVCNKCGQDFT
+313 TVCYTCG
-324 NKMDHYNTYGCDS
+324 NNTIIDGQAGAHQIWHAERGETCRYGTASIVVD
-337 SLGYKGNVP
+337 
-346 ITETIHHDA
+346 TIHHPA
-355 VTEQQWVENWVTVV
+355 ETEQQWIENWVTVV

>member
-1 MKNEMVMNL
+1 MKKEMVMEF

-39 PDTTVEAEVEVT
+39 PNTAVEAEAEVVK
-51 EKDVAVEDIEVDYLQ
+51 KDVAVEDIEVDYLQ

-71 RDWSVAV
+71 RDWTVAV

-118 SVEVVDKKVD
+118 SVEIVDKKAD

-142 EKEATVAVEEG
+142 EEEAKVAVEDG

-168 KSSSVKGEGVSA
+168 KASSVNDKGVSA
-180 SQEVKDEARND
+180 SQEVKN
-191 KGASAGQAVKDEGDK
+191 EGSK
-206 NNGNST
+206 NNGGNTS
-212 PSSEGTSSG
+212 SSEGSSSG

-228 GGSSSSGSNESGSSN
+228 VGSSSSGSNGSGSSSN
-243 SKPSGDNS
+243 SKPSGGNS
-251 GNSEN
+251 GNSGN
-256 TGNSGGSGSVDTHKH
+256 TGNPGGSGSVDTHKH

-277 TDTIHHDAVTHQEDQ
+277 TKIVHHDAITHQEDQ
-292 GYYETV
+292 GHYETV
-298 TISEAWDETKVVGYR
+298 TISEAWDEDVYENH
-313 TVCNKCGQDFT
+313 TVCYTCG
-324 NKMDHYNTYGCDS
+324 NNTIIDGQAGAHQIWHAERGETCRYGTASIVVD
-337 SLGYKGNVP
+337 
-346 ITETIHHDA
+346 TIHHPA
-355 VTEQQWVENWVTVV
+355 ETEQQWIENWVTVV

-375 ETVTVGYKCSCGA
+375 KTVTVGYKCSCGA

>member
-1 MKNEMVMNL
+1 MKKEMIMSF

-39 PDTTVEAEVEVT
+39 PDTTVEVEAEIT

-71 RDWSVAV
+71 RDWTVAV

-118 SVEVVDKKVD
+118 SVEVVDKKAD

-142 EKEATVAVEEG
+142 EEEAEVAVEDG

-168 KSSSVKGEGVSA
+168 KASSINDKGVSA
-180 SQEVKDEARND
+180 SQEVKN
-191 KGASAGQAVKDEGDK
+191 EGSK
-206 NNGNST
+206 NNGGNTS
-212 PSSEGTSSG
+212 SSEGSSSG

-228 GGSSSSGSNESGSSN
+228 GSSSSSGSNGSGSSN
-243 SKPSGDNS
+243 SKPSG
-251 GNSEN
+251 GNSVSSEN
-256 TGNSGGSGSVDTHKH
+256 AGSSGGSGSVNTHKH

-277 TDTIHHDAVTHQEDQ
+277 TETVHHDAITHQEDQ
-292 GYYETV
+292 GHYETV
-298 TISEAWDETKVVGYR
+298 TISEAWDETKVVGYHS
-313 TVCNKCGQDFT
+313 VCNKCGQDYT
-324 NKMDHYNTYGCDS
+324 NSLDHQRTYGCKS
-337 SLGYKGNVP
+337 TSYTGNVP

>member
-1 MKNEMVMNL
+1 MKKEMVMEF

-39 PDTTVEAEVEVT
+39 PNTAVEAEAEVVK
-51 EKDVAVEDIEVDYLQ
+51 KDVAVEDIEVDYLQ

-71 RDWSVAV
+71 RDWTVAV

-118 SVEVVDKKVD
+118 SVEVVDKKAD

-135 VTVKVIS
+135 VTVKIIS
-142 EKEATVAVEEG
+142 EEEAKVAVEEG

-168 KSSSVKGEGVSA
+168 KASSVNDKGVSA
-180 SQEVKDEARND
+180 SQEVKN
-191 KGASAGQAVKDEGDK
+191 EGSK
-206 NNGNST
+206 NNGNNTS
-212 PSSEGTSSG
+212 SSEGTSSG

-228 GGSSSSGSNESGSSN
+228 GGSSSSGSNGSGSSSN
-243 SKPSGDNS
+243 SKPSGGNS
-251 GNSEN
+251 GNSGN

-277 TDTIHHDAVTHQEDQ
+277 TEIVHHDAITHQEDQ
-292 GYYETV
+292 GHYETV
-298 TISEAWDETKVVGYR
+298 TISEAWDEDVYENH
-313 TVCNKCGQDFT
+313 TVCYTCGNNTIIDGQAGAHQIWHAERGET
-324 NKMDHYNTYGCDS
+324 CHYGTASIVVD
-337 SLGYKGNVP
+337 
-346 ITETIHHDA
+346 TIHHPA
-355 VTEQQWVENWVTVV
+355 ETEQQWIENWVTVV

>member
-1 MKNEMVMNL
+1 MKKEMVMEF

-39 PDTTVEAEVEVT
+39 SNTAVEAEAEVV

-71 RDWSVAV
+71 RDWTVAV

-92 KEYIKNVTVDDSK
+92 KEYIKNVTVNDSR
-105 VKLDTAGEYEITY
+105 VKLDTVGEYEITY
-118 SVEVVDKKVD
+118 SVEVVDKKAD

-142 EKEATVAVEEG
+142 EEEAKVAVEDG

-168 KSSSVKGEGVSA
+168 KASSVNDEGVSA
-180 SQEVKDEARND
+180 SQEVKN
-191 KGASAGQAVKDEGDK
+191 EGSK
-206 NNGNST
+206 NNGNNTS
-212 PSSEGTSSG
+212 SSEGTSSG

-228 GGSSSSGSNESGSSN
+228 GGSSSSESNGSGSSSN
-243 SKPSGDNS
+243 SKPSGGNS
-251 GNSEN
+251 GNSGN

-277 TDTIHHDAVTHQEDQ
+277 TDTIHHDAITHQEDQ
-292 GYYETV
+292 GHYETV
-298 TISEAWDETKVVGYR
+298 TISEAWDEDVYENH
-313 TVCNKCGQDFT
+313 TVCYTCG
-324 NKMDHYNTYGCDS
+324 NNTIIDGQAGAHQIWHAERGETCRYGTASIVVD
-337 SLGYKGNVP
+337 
-346 ITETIHHDA
+346 TIHHPA
-355 VTEQQWVENWVTVV
+355 ETEQQWIENWVTVV

>member
-1 MKNEMVMNL
+1 MKKEMVMEF

-39 PDTTVEAEVEVT
+39 PNTAVEAEAEVV
-51 EKDVAVEDIEVDYLQ
+51 KKAVAVEDIEVDYLQ

-71 RDWSVAV
+71 RDWTVAV

-92 KEYIKNVTVDDSK
+92 KEYIKNVTVNDSR
-105 VKLDTAGEYEITY
+105 VKLDTVGEYEITY
-118 SVEVVDKKVD
+118 SVEVVDKKAD

-142 EKEATVAVEEG
+142 EEEAKVAVEEG
-153 QEVVTENGIQNKKEA
+153 QEVVTKNGIQNKKEA
-168 KSSSVKGEGVSA
+168 KASSVNDKGVSA
-180 SQEVKDEARND
+180 SQEVKN
-191 KGASAGQAVKDEGDK
+191 EGNK
-206 NNGNST
+206 NNGNNTS
-212 PSSEGTSSG
+212 SSEGTSSG

-228 GGSSSSGSNESGSSN
+228 GGSSSSGSNGSGSSSN
-243 SKPSGDNS
+243 SKPSGGNS

-256 TGNSGGSGSVDTHKH
+256 TGNSGGSGFVDTHKH

-277 TDTIHHDAVTHQEDQ
+277 TKTVHHDAITHQEDQ
-292 GYYETV
+292 GHYETV
-298 TISEAWDETKVVGYR
+298 TISEAWDETITVGYKS
-313 TVCNKCGQDFT
+313 VCNSCG
-324 NKMDHYNTYGCDS
+324 NEYSGKMNHYNSYGCES
-337 SLGYKGNVP
+337 PNGYTSNVP